1 MGEGESRKFIA
12 KRFNEHTKLLATL
25 FNSLS
30 IATFGAAFV
39 VPLAQGQAYMRPAGI
54 EHDVMNGSDHPI
66 AFVEIEVKRPDALK
80 ELSL

>member
-1 MGEGESRKFIA
+1 MRCIVGENRKFIA

-39 VPLAQGQAYMRPAGI
+39 VPLAQGQAGFLKDGHWILLLVGIALHLAGQTAIRFMRS
-54 EHDVMNGSDHPI
+54 ED
-66 AFVEIEVKRPDALK
+66 
-80 ELSL
+80 

>member
-1 MGEGESRKFIA
+1 MGEVPNRKFIA

-39 VPLAQGQAYMRPAGI
+39 IPLAQGQEGFMKEGHWILLLVALALHMAGHAAVRLMRS
-54 EHDVMNGSDHPI
+54 ED
-66 AFVEIEVKRPDALK
+66 
-80 ELSL
+80 